1 MLRLKTFGGLWL
13 EGDEG
18 PLTGAAAQRRRL
30 VLLAALAAAG
40 QKGMSRDAL
49 VGLLWPEVDEAR
61 ARAALSQALPGW
73 APRVLDSGAA
83 SGAHRSGD
91 PDAT

>member
-1 MLRLKTFGGLWL
+1 MLRLRTFGGLWL

-18 PLTGAAAQRRRL
+18 PLTDAAGQRRRL

-61 ARAALSQALPGW
+61 ARAALSQAVGW
-73 APRVLDSGAA
+73 RA
-83 SGAHRSGD
+83 SSRCRRRRRLIWIGYVQ
-91 PDAT
+91 T